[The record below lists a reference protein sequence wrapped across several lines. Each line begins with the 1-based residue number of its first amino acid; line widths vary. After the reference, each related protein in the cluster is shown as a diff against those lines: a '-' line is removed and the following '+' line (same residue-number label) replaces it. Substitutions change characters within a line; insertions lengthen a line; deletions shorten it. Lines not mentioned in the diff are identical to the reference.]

1 MLNFNYCPAISEA
14 VLPIRH
20 RQEANDEQMPE
31 LELENIKRLET
42 KNFPSIQEIQMRP
55 KMYMNKY
62 CYHSQRFPCGNA
74 FITLDLIKI
83 INPLNHQVKKI
94 RKVMHRSVFPY
105 FLKNYKISPK
115 DLFFP
120 TPDRE

>member
-62 CYHSQRFPCGNA
+62 CYHPQRFPCGNA
-74 FITLDLIKI
+74 FITLDLIKMI
-83 INPLNHQVKKI
+83 KQKNH
-94 RKVMHRSVFPY
+94 
-105 FLKNYKISPK
+105 
-115 DLFFP
+115 
-120 TPDRE
+120 